1 MQLILVAYSLKKVK
15 KYYVHLLSSSWLLN
29 IERLLILKQ
38 QRNEDLNY
46 WRKIIEEN
54 ESEAY
59 RQIHAKPNEA
69 EH

>member
-46 WRKIIEEN
+46 
-54 ESEAY
+54 
-59 RQIHAKPNEA
+59 
-69 EH
+69 